1 MRNTTLQ
8 RIHLRRLLSLCIVAV
23 VFALL
28 AISCKP
34 DDVIKQI
41 IPSTDTLVIREG
53 NYSVLTLTNNTDQL
67 CFWNI
72 DDGPWWIGCGCEDD
86 CILPK
91 GTIDIVFWGNIY
103 DDFTEPIIGDFHI
116 NTSFGSV
123 PITVIC
129 YPNLETLY
137 EIPHELHFPLGVD
150 SQRLT
155 IENIG
160 NVQLDYS
167 VTSFS
172 PAISISQ
179 TSGEVAVGLHANIGV
194 TVDRQ
199 AIRGDLE
206 TLYLNVTINGEINT
220 VRLRVDME

>member
-1 MRNTTLQ
+1 MINTTLQ
-8 RIHLRRLLSLCIVAV
+8 RIRQWHLMSLFLVTVSIV
-23 VFALL
+23 LL

-34 DDVIKQI
+34 DDVNKQI

-53 NYSVLTLTNNTDQL
+53 IYSVLTLTNNSDQL

-72 DDGPWWIGCGCEDD
+72 DDGSWWIGCRCEDD

-91 GTIDIVFWGNIY
+91 GTIDIVFWDNIY
-103 DDFTEPIIGDFHI
+103 EPFTEPIIGDFHI

-123 PITVIC
+123 PITVVC
-129 YPNLETLY
+129 YPNLETTY
-137 EIPHELHFPLGVD
+137 EIPHELHFPLGID

-160 NVQLDYS
+160 NVELDYS

-194 TVDRQ
+194 TVDRE

-220 VRLRVDME
+220 VRLLVDME